1 MAATYENDAPPVPR
15 TIDQLVAH
23 YDNAHPT
30 LKGQLGDKPR
40 TRKQKTKGDPT
51 IRTVP
56 NFNGWLNADKLVE
69 AANDTLERNNVRLK
83 KMEITGT
90 GAAPAATGSRAG
102 PCIQQCSCS
111 LHMTEDDILA
121 AAEEIKKRRLQAT
134 RSTTDVELDAKVLTN
149 DRSRSVAA
157 ASKYVRLKT
166 STISSVEELRPVAAA
181 AATVPIYAPGTGT
194 EPAAAAASRFDAIP
208 KSMPSAL
215 PKGDGTRAEKIVHM
229 FEEEFCIGSARYPPL
244 LHWTAAKRTAA
255 SFADTGTFK
264 KRCIQ
269 YLGARYACSMDPEQN
284 QMNFAALE
292 KEGNNFTKEERDM
305 REKGQLTQSYWHDKC
320 VEMYSSK

>member
-1 MAATYENDAPPVPR
+1 MSATYENDAPPVPL
-15 TIDQLVAH
+15 TIDHLVAH
-23 YDNAHPT
+23 YDNAYPT

-40 TRKQKTKGDPT
+40 TRKQKTKANPT
-51 IRTVP
+51 VRDVP

-69 AANDTLERNNVRLK
+69 AANATLERNNVRLK

-90 GAAPAATGSRAG
+90 AAAAPVADGSRAG

-134 RSTTDVELDAKVLTN
+134 RSTADVELDAKVLTN
-149 DRSRSVAA
+149 DRWRSVAA

-166 STISSVEELRPVAAA
+166 STVSSVEELRPVAAA
-181 AATVPIYAPGTGT
+181 ATTIPVYAPGT

-269 YLGARYACSMDPEQN
+269 YLGARYACRVDPKQN

-292 KEGNNFTKEERDM
+292 KEGNNFTKEERDA
-305 REKGQLTQSYWHDKC
+305 RGKGQLTQSYWHDKC
-320 VEMYSSK
+320 LEMYNSK

>member
-1 MAATYENDAPPVPR
+1 MATMHENDAPPVPL
-15 TIDQLVAH
+15 TIDHLVANF
-23 YDNAHPT
+23 DNAYPT
-30 LKGQLGDKPR
+30 LKGQLGDKAR
-40 TRKQKTKGDPT
+40 TRKQKIKGDPT
-51 IRTVP
+51 IRDVP

-90 GAAPAATGSRAG
+90 AAAPAASGSRAG

-111 LHMTEDDILA
+111 LHLTEDDILA

-134 RSTTDVELDAKVLTN
+134 RSTTNVELDAKVLTN
-149 DRSRSVAA
+149 DRWRSVAA
-157 ASKYVRLKT
+157 GSKYVRLTT

-181 AATVPIYAPGTGT
+181 AATVPVYAPGT
-194 EPAAAAASRFDAIP
+194 EPAAATASRFDAIP
-208 KSMPSAL
+208 KSIPSAL
-215 PKGDGTRAEKIVHM
+215 SKGDGTRAEKIVHM

-269 YLGARYACSMDPEQN
+269 YLGARYACSMDPKQN

-320 VEMYSSK
+320 VEMYNSK